1 MLLNAKTK
9 PAERSFGG
17 VSNRTLKN
25 ELQMSVCLTN
35 QREERILLRSAP
47 SHTNLGISCLE
58 DLEVLTSTA
67 LYASSRMESWFNWL
81 QPCRIKQNVV
91 SIAGSSFLSVLASD
105 LEVLAAFRPK
115 KGSSSRHTSRIF
127 HWTTPEVSDHP
138 DSSTCPTAC
147 RSLKETN
154 DRELYKGFR
163 LGGLEFTR
171 TCPRL
176 RHAKA
181 NIL

>member
-1 MLLNAKTK
+1 
-9 PAERSFGG
+9 
-17 VSNRTLKN
+17 
-25 ELQMSVCLTN
+25 MSVCLTN

-47 SHTNLGISCLE
+47 SRTNHGISCLE

-127 HWTTPEVSDHP
+127 
-138 DSSTCPTAC
+138 
-147 RSLKETN
+147 SLDNT
-154 DRELYKGFR
+154 RGFR
-163 LGGLEFTR
+163 SSGLFKHAQPPAGASRRPTTENCTKVSAWGGWNLQG
-171 TCPRL
+171 P
-176 RHAKA
+176 APG
-181 NIL
+181 